1 MLSPVLLSL
10 IICTAAAVLEGAL
23 AGKDARQRLE
33 QLRMPPYSPP
43 FALWLVIGFLFY
55 AMCFVILRY
64 LLSTGLVFSSQ
75 VFALVLTVV
84 LLLANAFWSVLF
96 FRWRDL
102 RSSFV
107 AFIPYTVVIA
117 VLVALLVSNYLFGA
131 VLFMCYGIYL
141 VYATWWGYRLWLLNN
156 SKDPN

>member
-1 MLSPVLLSL
+1 MLSPALLSL
-10 IICTAAAVLEGAL
+10 IICTAAAALESAL
-23 AGKDARQRLE
+23 AGKGARQRLA

-55 AMCFVILRY
+55 AMCFVILRN
-64 LLSTGLVFSSQ
+64 LLSTGLVLSSQ

-102 RSSFV
+102 RLSFV
-107 AFIPYTVVIA
+107 AFIPYTVLIA

-131 VLFMCYGIYL
+131 VLFICYGIYL
-141 VYATWWGYRLWLLNN
+141 VYAMWWAYRLWLLNN
-156 SKDPN
+156 SKDSN

>member
-1 MLSPVLLSL
+1 MPSPAVLSL

-23 AGKDARQRLE
+23 AGKDARQWLA

-55 AMCFVILRY
+55 AMCFVILRHV
-64 LLSTGLVFSSQ
+64 LSTGLASPSR
-75 VFALVLTVV
+75 VFALVLTIV

-107 AFIPYTVVIA
+107 AFIPYTVLIA
-117 VLVALLVSNYLFGA
+117 VLVALLVSNYLSGA
-131 VLFMCYGIYL
+131 VLFICYGIYL
-141 VYATWWGYRLWLLNN
+141 VYAMWWAYRLWLLNN
-156 SKDPN
+156 SKDSN